1 MFENSESGIDSLSGE
16 LNCAAN
22 FINSSSFNSLLADW
36 QEFTSQQLFSL
47 AGETLIQAWQ
57 NQYEP
62 SQALV
67 YAAGSIFK
75 SDFAANAQ
83 IAFGDAFDVNQAEAL
98 GAEILGG
105 NYGVLPDLQFL
116 SDANMNGALGAYAN
130 STNTIYINRDFLTQS
145 SDNPIAIAKILVEET
160 GHFLDAYA
168 SYIDSPGDEGEIL
181 TDLISGQQLTVDEL
195 AQLGA
200 EDDSTTIFLNGQ
212 FLKVEQRA
220 NKDDFNGDGISDILL
235 RNGTSIDVWLVNS
248 NAQVAAPTRLGNA
261 PVDWQIQGTGDFNG
275 DGISDILLRN
285 GMSLD
290 VWLVNSNA
298 QVAAPTR
305 AGYAPIDWQFQGT
318 GDFNGDG
325 ISDILLRNG
334 NSIDVWL
341 VNSNAQVAAP
351 TRLGNAPVD
360 WQIQGT
366 GDFNGDGIS
375 DILLRNG
382 MSLDVWLVN
391 SNAQVAAPTRAGY
404 APIDWQFQGTGDFNG
419 DGISD
424 ILLRNGNSIDAWL
437 VNSNAQITTSTRV
450 GNAPVEWQIQ
460 GTGDFN
466 GDRISDIVLR
476 NGNSIDAWL
485 VNSNAQVTAPT
496 RAGNAPVDWQI
507 QLSPVNLTAP
517 LGLMTNSQKLTTLVD
532 GQLNGLSFDVDGY
545 YGAQCWDLVA
555 YATGNNTSTYNWKC
569 GENVMANGN
578 IAIGTA
584 IATFLG
590 PNHTYDTPPDYSSQ
604 HTAIFA
610 GYGVEYGV
618 AGFYVWDQNWNW
630 KQYVQ
635 KHFIRSNGSGTSD
648 ADNYYV
654 IQV

>member
-1 MFENSESGIDSLSGE
+1 MFENPESGIDSLLGE

-22 FINSSSFNSLLADW
+22 FINSSSFNSLLANW

-47 AGETLIQAWQ
+47 AGETLIQGWQ

-105 NYGVLPDLQFL
+105 NYGLLPDLQFL

-145 SDNPIAIAKILVEET
+145 SDNPIAIAKILVEEA

-168 SYIDSPGDEGEIL
+168 SDIDSPGDEGEIL

-195 AQLGA
+195 TQLRA
-200 EDDSTTIFLNGQ
+200 EDDSTTIVLNGQ
-212 FLKVEQRA
+212 FLEVEQRA
-220 NKDDFNGDGISDILL
+220 NKDDFNGDRISDILF
-235 RNGTSIDVWLVNS
+235 RNGTNIGVWLVNS
-248 NAQVAAPTRLGNA
+248 NGQLAAATMTGSA
-261 PVDWQIQGTGDFNG
+261 PVEWQVQGTGDFNGDGISDILFRNGTNIGVWLVNSNGQLATATMTGSAPVEWQIQGTGDFNG
-275 DGISDILLRN
+275 DGISDILFRN
-285 GMSLD
+285 GTSIG
-290 VWLVNSNA
+290 VWLVNSNGQLA
-298 QVAAPTR
+298 TATMT
-305 AGYAPIDWQFQGT
+305 GSAPIDWQFQGT

-325 ISDILLRNG
+325 ISDILLRNST
-334 NSIDVWL
+334 SIDAWL
-341 VNSNAQVAAP
+341 VNSNGRITTT
-351 TRLGNAPVD
+351 TRVGNAPVD

-366 GDFNGDGIS
+366 GDFNGDRVSG
-375 DILLRNG
+375 ILLRNG
-382 MSLDVWLVN
+382 
-391 SNAQVAAPTRAGY
+391 T
-404 APIDWQFQGTGDFNG
+404 
-419 DGISD
+419 
-424 ILLRNGNSIDAWL
+424 SIDAWL
-437 VNSNAQITTSTRV
+437 VNSHAQITTTTRV
-450 GNAPVEWQIQ
+450 GNAPV
-460 GTGDFN
+460 
-466 GDRISDIVLR
+466 
-476 NGNSIDAWL
+476 
-485 VNSNAQVTAPT
+485 
-496 RAGNAPVDWQI
+496 DWQV
-507 QLSPVNLTAP
+507 QLTPVNLIAP
-517 LGLMTNSQKLTTLVD
+517 LGLMTSSQKLTALIN
-532 GQLNGLSFDVDGY
+532 GQLNGVSLDVDGY
-545 YGAQCWDLVA
+545 CGAQCWDLVA

-590 PNHTYDTPPDYSSQ
+590 PNHTYDTPPNYSSQ

-630 KQYVQ
+630 QPYVQ